1 MFDETNYNSPCSF
14 AEEIVE
20 YIYDEMNGETK
31 VKFET
36 HLAKCNSCAD
46 ELTGFGI
53 VRSQVSDWKLKEF
66 SPMTTP
72 TVKLPIVQTVEN
84 TQVKRRWFES
94 FRNLVMLSPAW
105 MTQTAAFATLAIC
118 FGLAYLAF
126 NYQKPIVANDVN
138 SVAEIAKA
146 TPNVLP
152 TPPINVS
159 PIPKVETVETTSKT
173 AANQPTKP
181 TVTVVK
187 TMSPTTAKKVV
198 VQTTQTEPK
207 PIVTK
212 TKPNRPA
219 KINNQTKQSDVN
231 LLSNEED
238 EDESLRLSDL
248 FDEISMK
255 QVK

>member
-1 MFDETNYNSPCSF
+1 MDGTNYNQPCSF
-14 AEEIVE
+14 AEELIE

-31 VKFET
+31 AKFEM

-66 SPMTTP
+66 SPMITP
-72 TVKLPIVQTVEN
+72 LIELPIVQTVEN

-94 FRNLVMLSPAW
+94 LRNLVMLSPAW
-105 MTQTAAFATLAIC
+105 MTQPAAFAALAIC
-118 FGLAYLAF
+118 FGLAFYAF
-126 NYQKPIVANDVN
+126 NYQKPLVADEVMPPDNYVA
-138 SVAEIAKA
+138 SV
-146 TPNVLP
+146 TPKTVP
-152 TPPINVS
+152 TPPIKVS
-159 PIPKVETVETTSKT
+159 PTPKVEMVESTPKNATNT
-173 AANQPTKP
+173 PTKP

-187 TMSPTTAKKVV
+187 TISPTTAKKVV
-198 VQTTQTEPK
+198 VQTVQTDVK

-212 TKPNRPA
+212 IKPNRPA
-219 KINNQTKQSDVN
+219 KINNQTKQIDVN

-248 FDEISMK
+248 FEEISMK
-255 QVK
+255 